1 MKGKIYFSVLGVV
14 STLGLNTSAAGPKPY
29 HFIQLGGQA
38 QCLTAQ
44 SPVSNLSSVKVSP
57 CKELPEQQWYQDAL
71 GRLHVKVAPNFCM
84 EAGRN
89 PTNNADVFMWRC
101 HQGTHQQWQLIDQ
114 QLQNRKNSQMVLDAS
129 VSEPGKA
136 ITYTAHGGNNQ
147 RWQLLSTKPPVD
159 FGQLQVRLDQANKLL
174 KQVAIGV
181 ENNAYYPADVEEFS
195 SLVEDVKQLT
205 DNEASTQ
212 STVDQATK
220 AIEEAISLF
229 SALKI
234 SHKKDLEALYRNV
247 QQVEFTGNNI
257 SQLVAFD
264 SQGFLV
270 HAKDPQLGFGTIV
283 AGRLGKGR
291 VVVLGREINTYLK
304 AMMDP
309 MTQPNMQ
316 QFASN
321 LLSWL
326 TARHSQS
333 YDTVL
338 QSADQRLK
346 VLVEWKNWRNQKFDE
361 TYQIDTKPI
370 TNISKQ
376 AAFFDPTKFP
386 LAIVDPRIESPE
398 AQAVLE
404 TYVKEG
410 GSLLMGDQVWTW
422 KANLKTVPGQQLLA
436 KAGIAWNGGK
446 YKTNLSH
453 QIASKPNVDE
463 LINANIRQRL
473 ALLKAIETGSATSSI
488 TNETLSQLTSGLSRT
503 FQYLPESIVDTLL
516 TDKNTMLKYPLNNL
530 NEKPY
535 TQLLAY
541 ADSTRKNLTTNQ
553 HPAAGHEVM
562 GIIPPNTFSIDK
574 TLKFD
579 FNQVQSDWVRTSR
592 TAPYWL
598 STGLYAPAGESIVI
612 NVTSPSDQTLEDGKP
627 SQIEVR
633 VNGHTDNIATKK
645 NIKKWARP
653 PKVSFT
659 KKLNIGRNIINAPY
673 GGLIYLTTSHKQYRQ
688 AQASITIKNAVK
700 APYFKLGEHT
710 NTQWNSEIKH
720 YPAPWGEIHSGN
732 MIVLLS
738 KQQLQQIEDV
748 EAYAKAWQQLTNNT
762 YQLMGLSKHKAI
774 PHKTPTLPNRFH
786 SDLTIS
792 AGWMHA
798 GYPIMAPLAAKLE
811 KYSNV
816 LGWGAF
822 HELGHN
828 YQQHDWMLP
837 GTTEVTV
844 NLFSL
849 YQQEQFSQPSRLT
862 VQKNYDK
869 VLKMLN
875 EGKGWKDIKGPFER
889 LVFYH
894 QFVLAYGWNFYTNL
908 YSQTRNLYHQRG
920 FAKAKSQLPADY
932 LLIMGSQITKEDLR
946 RYFEKWQIN
955 ISDEAKQQVAQ
966 MKLPM
971 PAIPLWLYGTQQYNV
986 DPYTL

>member
-1 MKGKIYFSVLGVV
+1 MKGKIYFSVLGVL

-29 HFIQLGGQA
+29 HYIQLGGQA

-71 GRLHVKVAPNFCM
+71 GRLHVKVAPDFCM

-89 PTNNADVFMWRC
+89 PTNNAAVFMWRC

-129 VSEPGKA
+129 ASEPGKA

-147 RWQLLSTKPPVD
+147 HWQLLSAKPPVD

-205 DNEASTQ
+205 DNEAITQ
-212 STVDQATK
+212 STVDQAIK
-220 AIEEAISLF
+220 AIEEAIDLF

-247 QQVEFTGNNI
+247 QQLEFNGNNI
-257 SQLVAFD
+257 SQLVAID

-270 HAKDPQLGFGTIV
+270 HAKKPQLGVGTIA
-283 AGRLGKGR
+283 AGRLGEGR
-291 VVVLGREINTYLK
+291 VVVLGREIHAYLN
-304 AMMDP
+304 AFTNP
-309 MTQPNMQ
+309 AAQPNMQ
-316 QFASN
+316 QFTSN

-361 TYQIDTKPI
+361 TYQIDTTPI
-370 TNISKQ
+370 TNITKQ
-376 AAFFDPTKFP
+376 AALFDPAEFP
-386 LAIVDPRIESPE
+386 VAIVNPRIESPE

-404 TYVKEG
+404 AYVNAG
-410 GSLLMGDQVWTW
+410 GSLLMGHQVWSW
-422 KANLKTVPGQQLLA
+422 KANLKAAPGQQLLS

-446 YKTNLSH
+446 SQVHLSH
-453 QIASKPNVDE
+453 QIASKPDFDE
-463 LINANIRQRL
+463 LIIANIHQRL
-473 ALLKAIETGSATSSI
+473 ALLKAIETGSALSSI
-488 TNETLSQLTSGLSRT
+488 TNETLTQLTSGLSQT

-516 TDKNTMLKYPLNNL
+516 VETNTVLKYPLDRL
-530 NEKPY
+530 NERPY

-553 HPAAGHEVM
+553 HAAIGHEVM
-562 GIIPPNTFSIDK
+562 GIIPPNADSMDK
-574 TLKFD
+574 TLTFD
-579 FNQVQSDWVRTSR
+579 FNQVHSDWVRTSR

-598 STGLYAPAGESIVI
+598 STGLYAPAGEVIVI

-627 SQIEVR
+627 SQIEIR
-633 VNGHTDNIATKK
+633 VNGHTDDIATKK

-659 KKLNIGRNIINAPY
+659 KKLNIGRNTINAPY

-688 AQASITIKNAVK
+688 AQANITIKNAIK

-710 NTQWNSEIKH
+710 NSQWNSEIKH

-762 YQLMGLSKHKAI
+762 YQLMGLDKHKAI

-786 SDLTIS
+786 SDFNIS
-792 AGWMHA
+792 LGSMHS
-798 GYPIMAPLAAKLE
+798 GYPIMALVKSKFE
-811 KYSNV
+811 DYNNV
-816 LGWGAF
+816 LSWGPF

-828 YQQHDWMLP
+828 YQQQDWMLP

-849 YQQEQFSQPSRLT
+849 YQQEQFDQPSRLAT
-862 VQKNYDK
+862 QKTYDK

-875 EGKGWKDIKGPFER
+875 EGKGWNDIKGPFER

-894 QFVLAYGWNFYTNL
+894 QFALAYGWDFYTNL
-908 YSQTRNLYHQRG
+908 YSQTRNLYLQRG

-932 LLIMGSQITKEDLR
+932 LLIMGSRIAKEDLR
-946 RYFEKWQIN
+946 RHFEKWQIN
-955 ISDEAKQQVAQ
+955 VTDEAKQKVAE
-966 MKLPM
+966 MKLPI
-971 PAIPLWLYGTQQYNV
+971 PATPLWLYGTQQY
-986 DPYTL
+986 PH